1 VVLQVSEYNM
11 TFYIKVNLDN
21 QTKGQK
27 IGYCMVTT
35 GQDFK
40 FIVGA
45 EQYLTTVF
53 FSTHKTVTVLEMKIW
68 IYWSESNSII
78 YLDINVF
85 LNKN

>member
-1 VVLQVSEYNM
+1 MKKTTFGNFWSTFIPVLETLVVLQVSEYNM

-45 EQYLTTVF
+45 EQYLTSLF
-53 FSTHKTVTVLEMKIW
+53 FHT
-68 IYWSESNSII
+68 
-78 YLDINVF
+78 
-85 LNKN
+85 